1 MKYKH
6 SKIIGKDQTLGLSNL
21 SIFSNGHSLEL
32 ELPHGAAKFIQEY
45 LESNIDVANS
55 IKNDYH
61 SIKPLPNWTG
71 LELQALR
78 ESLGLELEA
87 FRVILDITTTT
98 LCAYERASSLPVV
111 VSVALEYLVTRK
123 LLGCQLTQYTYDKLI
138 DKIQRLL
145 LTGEQIRKA
154 RLSQEV
160 TQETFGTKMHWS
172 RKQVSYIENRSPS
185 LSQSLYVRYF
195 YDELIKF

>member
-98 LCAYERASSLPVV
+98 LCAYERASTLPRP
-111 VSVALEYLVTRK
+111 SYLIAT
-123 LLGCQLTQYTYDKLI
+123 
-138 DKIQRLL
+138 
-145 LTGEQIRKA
+145 
-154 RLSQEV
+154 
-160 TQETFGTKMHWS
+160 
-172 RKQVSYIENRSPS
+172 
-185 LSQSLYVRYF
+185 
-195 YDELIKF
+195 